1 MKYVLLLHLPA
12 ATGDPP
18 PPPAESDM
26 LAEFAAYKRVKD
38 ELQAEGIWLG
48 GQALHPGTMTTQVR
62 VRDDDALVVDGPLAE
77 TAEQVAGYYLVDC
90 RDLDEAIA
98 VAARIPGARTGTVEI
113 RPVFDYEQV
122 LTDHESRR

>member
-1 MKYVLLLHLPA
+1 
-12 ATGDPP
+12 
-18 PPPAESDM
+18 M